1 MLRHLARSGGSSDDR
16 DEAALGGELSLR
28 ERLTAQGMD
37 LLHGRWLRDWADAVR
52 RNHGLEHATVS
63 ILFTRRGP
71 SRIAGRASADGF
83 FIVGGDIDEQLLDSC
98 AREALS
104 RMQRGERS
112 LAVSPFCGTNIA
124 VSGALT
130 AAFTMFALART
141 GDRGIRDRFANAS
154 TAAMFGVILAQ
165 PVGRLVQKHLTTRGD
180 VQYVEIIGTRTL
192 LPGVRKVYTSGA
204 RYRTP
209 ESD

>member
-1 MLRHLARSGGSSDDR
+1 MLRHLAQGGGTSDDR
-16 DEAALGGELSLR
+16 DQTPISDDLGARDRLAARAVE
-28 ERLTAQGMD
+28 

-63 ILFTRRGP
+63 VLFAKRGP
-71 SRIAGRASADGF
+71 SRIAGRAAADGF
-83 FIVGGDIDEQLLDSC
+83 FIVGGDIDEQFLESC

-112 LAVSPFCGTNIA
+112 MAVSPFCGTNIA
-124 VSGALT
+124 VTGALT

-141 GDRGIRDRFANAS
+141 GDRGLRDRFSNAS
-154 TAAMFGVILAQ
+154 SAAMLGVVLAQ
-165 PVGRLVQKHLTTRGD
+165 PLGRLVQKHLTTRGD

>member
-1 MLRHLARSGGSSDDR
+1 
-16 DEAALGGELSLR
+16 
-28 ERLTAQGMD
+28 
-37 LLHGRWLRDWADAVR
+37 
-52 RNHGLEHATVS
+52 
-63 ILFTRRGP
+63 
-71 SRIAGRASADGF
+71 
-83 FIVGGDIDEQLLDSC
+83 
-98 AREALS
+98 

-141 GDRGIRDRFANAS
+141 GDRSVRDRFANAS
-154 TAAMFGVILAQ
+154 TAATVGVILAQ

-209 ESD
+209 ETD